1 MPPEHGRR
9 LTALLPDARL
19 VELDDTYT
27 LIPLDQPATLA
38 DAIRSFVD
46 APTPAPV
53 TR

>member
-1 MPPEHGRR
+1 MPATRPR
-9 LTALLPDARL
+9 LAALLPRHARR
-19 VELDDTYT
+19 VDDSYT

-46 APTPAPV
+46 APSPAPV